1 MIFIT
6 TTHFTLGLCIFL
18 ELFISFV
25 LFLFTLTHLPPS
37 SNSHQTSMV
46 PLFCF
51 LANLF
56 LKFSW
61 MAFPRPTLPSSTLT
75 SLPLSSASS
84 LSLEEV
90 LERRSIVGL
99 LGELGRF
106 SSSSSESYI
115 YNQLLF
121 EFIINFNIKDIINKI
136 SSHSHQKH

>member
-6 TTHFTLGLCIFL
+6 TPHFTLGLCIFL

-25 LFLFTLTHLPPS
+25 LFTLTHLPPS

-61 MAFPRPTLPSSTLT
+61 MAFPRPSSTLT

>member
-6 TTHFTLGLCIFL
+6 TPHFTLGLCIFL

-61 MAFPRPTLPSSTLT
+61 MAFPRPSSTLT

-136 SSHSHQKH
+136 SSHSRQKH